1 MSTKLLDSPS
11 WFNAAEMHAKQHPLT
26 AIALLIAVLGV
37 VALIA
42 QSAYEII
49 SGQQS
54 MALSYALPAGLIG
67 FAATA
72 LGAIPILF
80 IKSLPT
86 KLEDS
91 MLGFAA
97 GMMLAASAFSL
108 IIPGIEAGNAIF
120 DNKFLGAG
128 LVVIGIGLGVFLML
142 GLDQFT
148 PHEHHQTG
156 PCGAG
161 YERCG
166 KVMLFVMAI
175 ALHNLPEGMAMGV
188 SMSAGDL
195 SVGIPLSMAIAIQDI
210 PEGLAVAMSLRSA
223 GIKPK
228 LALLIAIASGLLE
241 PIGALLGVSIA
252 SGMAWA
258 YPVGLGLSAGAM
270 LFVVS
275 HEVIPETHR
284 NGHQTTATIGLMIG
298 FSLMMILDTTLG

>member
-54 MALSYALPAGLIG
+54 MALSYALAAGLIG

-86 KLEDS
+86 NLEDS

-120 DNKFLGAG
+120 DNKFLGA
-128 LVVIGIGLGVFLML
+128 
-142 GLDQFT
+142 
-148 PHEHHQTG
+148 
-156 PCGAG
+156 A
-161 YERCG
+161 
-166 KVMLFVMAI
+166 
-175 ALHNLPEGMAMGV
+175 
-188 SMSAGDL
+188 
-195 SVGIPLSMAIAIQDI
+195 
-210 PEGLAVAMSLRSA
+210 
-223 GIKPK
+223 
-228 LALLIAIASGLLE
+228 
-241 PIGALLGVSIA
+241 
-252 SGMAWA
+252 
-258 YPVGLGLSAGAM
+258 
-270 LFVVS
+270 
-275 HEVIPETHR
+275 
-284 NGHQTTATIGLMIG
+284 
-298 FSLMMILDTTLG
+298 